1 MAGRR
6 LQLRVSLCCVIVV
19 REARGS
25 REIFVEQTWD
35 AQNLALS
42 SSGAICA
49 ETTPT
54 PCHSGATSI
63 SAGICLLPAEK
74 QPILRATLP
83 RFGMTI
89 LLGNLK
95 ITPLHIFGAAR
106 HTPSVCGR
114 AWSYRSPTFVRPE
127 ACRRLSRANRAQDS
141 QLLQLRHGQYLGF

>member
-63 SAGICLLPAEK
+63 SSGICLLPAEK

-89 LLGNLK
+89 PLGILK
-95 ITPLHIFGAAR
+95 LHHYTF
-106 HTPSVCGR
+106 SVVQPGR
-114 AWSYRSPTFVRPE
+114 
-127 ACRRLSRANRAQDS
+127 RRGQTLDQSIRLDLRA
-141 QLLQLRHGQYLGF
+141 